1 MYKPKDQE
9 GIEHMLGVFD
19 FDGFYDEFITQGAK
33 KYAVIKEVKN
43 KKLNEN
49 YQKVIEKGDETSKVM
64 EITVAGVPKSGVYQL
79 NSLEDFKDD
88 LVFEFKNTNKN
99 MLVYVEDQEPFCLT
113 DYLGNIEK
121 VIDVSGCCLVPIT
134 YTLGKSVEYEHLL
147 SDDSSK
153 RARYNE

>member
-1 MYKPKDQE
+1 
-9 GIEHMLGVFD
+9 MLGVFD

-113 DYLGNIEK
+113 DYLGNKEK

-134 YTLGKSVEYEHLL
+134 YTLGKSIEYEHLL